1 MKFSNQFAPA
11 NTPTITAG
19 YDAKLAV
26 QSYAAVRSAFA
37 MYVVFRAPW
46 QRFAIPQAL
55 AIVGT
60 MDEAC
65 TVQDALIADAVQHI
79 GDFPEG
85 DYEVAAERLVTIMDW
100 EQFQEAHPQSLIS
113 VAA

>member
-1 MKFSNQFAPA
+1 
-11 NTPTITAG
+11 
-19 YDAKLAV
+19 
-26 QSYAAVRSAFA
+26 
-37 MYVVFRAPW
+37 
-46 QRFAIPQAL
+46 
-55 AIVGT
+55 

-100 EQFQEAHPQSLIS
+100 EWFEDAHHELLMTPT
-113 VAA
+113 A

>member
-1 MKFSNQFAPA
+1 MKFSNQTAAA
-11 NTPTITAG
+11 NAPTITAG
-19 YDAKLAV
+19 YDAKLAA
-26 QSYAAVRSAFA
+26 QSFHEARVMLTGF
-37 MYVVFRAPW
+37 VVFRAPW

-85 DYEVAAERLVTIMDW
+85 DYEVAAERLVTIMDV
-100 EQFQEAHPQSLIS
+100 EQFTEANRELLMAS
-113 VAA
+113 AA

>member
-1 MKFSNQFAPA
+1 MKFSNQTAATNAPS
-11 NTPTITAG
+11 ITAA
-19 YDAKLAV
+19 YDTKLAV
-26 QSYAAVRSAFA
+26 ESYAAVRSASTL
-37 MYVVFRAPW
+37 YVVLRAPW
-46 QRFAIPQAL
+46 RRFAIPQAL

-100 EQFQEAHPQSLIS
+100 EWFEDAHHELLMTPT
-113 VAA
+113 A